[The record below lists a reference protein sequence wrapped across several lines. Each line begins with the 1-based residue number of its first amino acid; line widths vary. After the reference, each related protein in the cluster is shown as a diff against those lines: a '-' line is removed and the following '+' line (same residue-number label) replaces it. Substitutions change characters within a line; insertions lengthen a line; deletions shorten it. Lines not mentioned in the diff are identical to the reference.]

1 LFILLIGALTFIG
14 VKYFTSS
21 KKLGFSY
28 FSFFGLTSFIGLLG
42 LFQIG
47 PLTKFVYQESTTLRG
62 DYFRAAWRMFQSD
75 PITGVGIERFGE
87 YYRMYRDADAAL
99 RLGPRFVTNY
109 AHNAFL
115 QLLATGGII
124 LFLTYLVMIIF
135 VVIAAIRGFRN
146 FKGNE
151 KAMFGAL
158 VSLWFAFQIQAQISV
173 DQITIAAIGWV
184 LAGAIIALGFNNKL
198 IADKAF
204 QPNTYSK
211 KSRRSTGNSSMV
223 AGVLSATLFIASLF
237 WLYPIWNADLTMK
250 QARLLQ
256 GDLND
261 PNFVA
266 AKKSLALKAVGG
278 APHEVRYK
286 LLASI
291 VISSVKD
298 LELARQQ
305 LRDAYVQDP
314 RSYDSVV
321 MAAQVYEMAGLTS
334 EAIKTRI
341 AATKMDPNDVDNWL
355 QLGKNLAQLGDFEAI
370 KKVIELVE
378 PLKSKSTI
386 ADDLRKL
393 LPVVPNP

>member
-1 LFILLIGALTFIG
+1 
-14 VKYFTSS
+14 
-21 KKLGFSY
+21 
-28 FSFFGLTSFIGLLG
+28 
-42 LFQIG
+42 
-47 PLTKFVYQESTTLRG
+47 
-62 DYFRAAWRMFQSD
+62 MFQSD

-198 IADKAF
+198 IAEKAF
-204 QPNTYSK
+204 RPNTYSK
-211 KSRRSTGNSSMV
+211 KKRGSIDNSTMV
-223 AGVLSATLFIASLF
+223 AGGLSLALLIASF
-237 WLYPIWNADLTMK
+237 MWLIPIWKADYTIK

-256 GDLND
+256 GDAAD
-261 PNFVA
+261 FNFLAV
-266 AKKSLALKAVGG
+266 KRDLALKAVEN
-278 APHEVRYK
+278 APGEVRYK
-286 LLASI
+286 LLAS
-291 VISSVKD
+291 VELSRAKE
-298 LELARQQ
+298 LELARIQ
-305 LRDAYVQDP
+305 LRDAFEIDP
-314 RSYDSVV
+314 RSYDAVV
-321 MAAQVYEMAGLTS
+321 MAAKVYENAGLIE

-341 AATKMDPNDVDNWL
+341 AATKMDPNDIDNWL
-355 QLGKNLAQLGDFEAI
+355 QLGKDLAQLGDFEAI
-370 KKVIELVE
+370 KKVIKLVE
-378 PLKSKSTI
+378 PLKGKSTI

-393 LPVVPNP
+393 LPVVPTS